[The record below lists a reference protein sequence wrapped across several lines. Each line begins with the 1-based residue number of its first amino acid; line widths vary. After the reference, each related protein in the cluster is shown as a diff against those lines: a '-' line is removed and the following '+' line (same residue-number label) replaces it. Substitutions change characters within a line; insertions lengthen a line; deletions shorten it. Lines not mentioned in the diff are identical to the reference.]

1 MVFKIKIRISHYR
14 YIIKITNS
22 FYCLLLPI
30 LKPFYVSSYLT
41 FKIFFKKRSN
51 GILIL
56 QRHPKHRESHCF
68 PDIFPIYIAELELDS
83 KFTFSIL
90 ALITIKLSDFPVS
103 ITGKA

>member
-1 MVFKIKIRISHYR
+1 MVFKIEIRISHYR

-22 FYCLLLPI
+22 FYCLSLPI

-41 FKIFFKKRSN
+41 FKIFFKKRSS

-56 QRHPKHRESHCF
+56 QRHPKHRESHYF
-68 PDIFPIYIAELELDS
+68 PDFPIYIAELELDS

-90 ALITIKLSDFPVS
+90 ALFTIKLSDFPVS
-103 ITGKA
+103 IIGRA